1 MIRSLLLVVGLVA
14 AAFADDYAFNQ
25 IYEMAERI
33 EVCLKPVKDQS
44 SFELPAGMC
53 LMETRWS
60 LVGGLA
66 QDMVPADVAS
76 CLKERNV
83 PNDTV
88 ATVEEC
94 LVDSMAVP
102 LKPALEEADYSA
114 EQRDEISSRIEVC
127 LSSIPETQ
135 YATPASDCRN
145 NALLQADDGYP
156 KETLVDFIVPC
167 LEGKKIS
174 AAVVAQAQTCIA
186 ASLAQ
191 PL

>member
-1 MIRSLLLVVGLVA
+1 
-14 AAFADDYAFNQ
+14 
-25 IYEMAERI
+25 MAERI
-33 EVCLKPVKDQS
+33 EVCLKPVKDRS
-44 SFELPAGMC
+44 SFELPAG
-53 LMETRWS
+53 EEFS
-60 LVGGLA
+60 
-66 QDMVPADVAS
+66 
-76 CLKERNV
+76 

-127 LSSIPETQ
+127 LSSIPETP
-135 YATPASDCRN
+135 YADPASDCRN
-145 NALLQADDGYP
+145 HPLGHADEGYP

-191 PL
+191 PLCFPKGVFSYLDVMKFKFDVMQRIGSNNLV

>member
-1 MIRSLLLVVGLVA
+1 
-14 AAFADDYAFNQ
+14 
-25 IYEMAERI
+25 MAERI

-66 QDMVPADVAS
+66 PGMVPADVAS

-114 EQRDEISSRIEVC
+114 EQRDEISAPSRC
-127 LSSIPETQ
+127 ACPPSPRPRTRIPPRTA
-135 YATPASDCRN
+135 ATTPWGPADE
-145 NALLQADDGYP
+145 GYP

-174 AAVVAQAQTCIA
+174 AAVVAQAPDVHRRVPCTAPVI
-186 ASLAQ
+186 SKGFL
-191 PL
+191 LS

>member
-60 LVGGLA
+60 RVGGLA

-114 EQRDEISSRIEVC
+114 ERRRDQQPHRGVPV
-127 LSSIPETQ
+127 LHPRAPELGQTIWCND
-135 YATPASDCRN
+135 AN
-145 NALLQADDGYP
+145 HP
-156 KETLVDFIVPC
+156 K
-167 LEGKKIS
+167 G
-174 AAVVAQAQTCIA
+174 Q
-186 ASLAQ
+186 
-191 PL
+191 